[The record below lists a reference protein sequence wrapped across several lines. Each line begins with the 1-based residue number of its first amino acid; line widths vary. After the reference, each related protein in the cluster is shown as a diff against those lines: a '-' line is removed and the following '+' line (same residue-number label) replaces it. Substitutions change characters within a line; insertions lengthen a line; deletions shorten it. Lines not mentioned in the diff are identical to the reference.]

1 VIYLDFGFL
10 LSSAATVAELPPGRV
25 FDIDQ
30 QTIIQIV
37 ANIIN
42 VAALAGILAYLMY
55 RPVRN
60 ILNKRTSRI
69 QGQLV
74 QAEEELEKATEL
86 RKKYEKRMEEVE
98 REREDILVEARKIAA
113 DSSRRL
119 LAEAKKEA
127 DTIRERAAA
136 NVEMEWER
144 AENDMRTAIIDVSA
158 IMAEKFVS
166 LAINKETHD
175 RLFDETI
182 SDLEGM
188 KWRD

>member
-1 VIYLDFGFL
+1 MDFGFL
-10 LSSAATVAELPPGRV
+10 LSTTAAIADELPQGRV
-25 FDIDQ
+25 FGIDQ
-30 QTIIQIV
+30 QTLIQII

-42 VAALAGILAYLMY
+42 VAALAAFLAYLLY

-60 ILNKRTSRI
+60 ILNKRTNKI
-69 QGQLV
+69 QGQLL

-86 RKKYEKRMEEVE
+86 RRTYEQRMEDVE
-98 REREDILVEARKIAA
+98 REREEILGEARKVAA
-113 DSSRRL
+113 DSGRRI

-158 IMAEKFVS
+158 VMAEKFVS

-175 RLFDETI
+175 KLFEETI
-182 SDLEGM
+182 SDLEGIT
-188 KWRD
+188 WRD

>member
-1 VIYLDFGFL
+1 MDFGVL
-10 LSSAATVAELPPGRV
+10 LTSVAFIADVPDGRV
-25 FDIDQ
+25 FGIDQ
-30 QTIIQIV
+30 QTLIQII

-42 VAALAGILAYLMY
+42 VAVLAGFLAYLLY
-55 RPVRN
+55 KPVRN
-60 ILNKRTSRI
+60 ILNKRTSKI
-69 QGQLV
+69 QGQLI

-86 RKKYEKRMEEVE
+86 RHKYEQRMEEVE
-98 REREDILVEARKIAA
+98 REREEILGEARKVAA

-119 LAEAKKEA
+119 IADAKKEA

-158 IMAEKFVS
+158 VMAEKFVS

-175 RLFDETI
+175 RLFNETI

-188 KWRD
+188 TWRD

>member
-1 VIYLDFGFL
+1 MDFGFF
-10 LSSAATVAELPPGRV
+10 LSSAAAELPPGRV
-25 FDIDQ
+25 FGIDQ
-30 QTIIQIV
+30 ATLI
-37 ANIIN
+37 NIIANVVN
-42 VAALAGILAYLMY
+42 VAVLAAILAYLLY

-60 ILNKRTSRI
+60 ILNKRTNRI
-69 QGQLV
+69 QGQLL

-86 RKKYEKRMEEVE
+86 RRKYEQKMEEVE
-98 REREDILVEARKIAA
+98 REREEILGEARRVAA

-119 LAEAKKEA
+119 VAEAKKEA

-158 IMAEKFVS
+158 VMAEKFVS

-175 RLFDETI
+175 RLFQETV

-188 KWRD
+188 SWRD

>member
-1 VIYLDFGFL
+1 MDFGFL
-10 LSSAATVAELPPGRV
+10 LSSAAAVATELPPGRV
-25 FDIDQ
+25 FGIDQ
-30 QTIIQIV
+30 ATLI
-37 ANIIN
+37 NIIANVVN
-42 VAALAGILAYLMY
+42 VAVLAAVLAYLLY

-60 ILNKRTSRI
+60 ILNKRTTKI

-86 RKKYEKRMEEVE
+86 RRKYEQKMEEVE
-98 REREDILVEARKIAA
+98 REREDILGEARKVAA

-119 LAEAKKEA
+119 IAEAKKEA
-127 DTIRERAAA
+127 DTVRERAAA

-144 AENDMRTAIIDVSA
+144 AESDMRAAIIDVSA
-158 IMAEKFVS
+158 VMSEKFVK

-188 KWRD
+188 TWRD

>member
-1 VIYLDFGFL
+1 MDFGSL
-10 LSSAATVAELPPGRV
+10 LSFAAVSVEFPPDRV
-25 FDIDQ
+25 FAIDQ
-30 QTIIQIV
+30 QTLIQII
-37 ANIIN
+37 ANIVN
-42 VAALAGILAYLMY
+42 VTALAAFLAYLLY

-60 ILNKRTSRI
+60 ILNKRTNRI
-69 QGQLV
+69 QGQLT

-86 RKKYEKRMEEVE
+86 RRKYEQKLEEVE
-98 REREDILVEARKIAA
+98 REREDIISEARKAAA

-119 LAEAKKEA
+119 VAEAKKEA

-144 AENDMRTAIIDVSA
+144 AENDMRTAVIDVSA
-158 IMAEKFVS
+158 VMAEKFVA

-175 RLFDETI
+175 RLFQETI

>member
-1 VIYLDFGFL
+1 LDFGFL
-10 LSSAATVAELPPGRV
+10 LSSAAVIAEIPDGRV
-25 FDIDQ
+25 FGIDQ
-30 QTIIQIV
+30 QTLIQII
-37 ANIIN
+37 ANVIN
-42 VAALAGILAYLMY
+42 VAVLAAFLAYLLY
-55 RPVRN
+55 RPVRT
-60 ILNKRTSRI
+60 ILQKRTSKI
-69 QGQLV
+69 QGQLTM
-74 QAEEELEKATEL
+74 AEEELEKATEL
-86 RKKYEKRMEEVE
+86 RHKYEQRMEEVE
-98 REREDILVEARKIAA
+98 REREEILGEARKVAA

-158 IMAEKFVS
+158 VMAEKFVS

-175 RLFDETI
+175 RLFNETI

-188 KWRD
+188 TWRD

>member
-1 VIYLDFGFL
+1 VILLDFGFL
-10 LSSAATVAELPPGRV
+10 LSTAAELPPGRV
-25 FDIDQ
+25 FGIDQ
-30 QTIIQIV
+30 ATLINII
-37 ANIIN
+37 ANVIN
-42 VAALAGILAYLMY
+42 VAVLAAFLAYLLY
-55 RPVRN
+55 RPVRS

-69 QGQLV
+69 QGQLI

-86 RKKYEKRMEEVE
+86 RHKYEQRMEEVE
-98 REREDILVEARKIAA
+98 QEREEILGEARKIAA

-119 LAEAKKEA
+119 IADAKKEA

-158 IMAEKFVS
+158 VMAEKFVS

-175 RLFDETI
+175 RLFEETV

-188 KWRD
+188 TWRD